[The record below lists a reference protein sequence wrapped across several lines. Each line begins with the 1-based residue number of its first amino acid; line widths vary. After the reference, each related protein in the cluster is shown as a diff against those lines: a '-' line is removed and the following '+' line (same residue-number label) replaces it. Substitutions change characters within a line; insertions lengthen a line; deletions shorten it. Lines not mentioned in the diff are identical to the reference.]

1 MTEEEAP
8 NTTFLKWV
16 VIILGILIL
25 GVAGLIIVTIYKRA
39 LTPSVDDTVNEIPI
53 PEALDKPLPSTKFG
67 DVLLDAPKGMKIVN
81 VSGAGNRI
89 LVTYGI
95 DANQLRGVFVVHA
108 VSGEILGQIRLKK

>member
-1 MTEEEAP
+1 MTEEQAP

-39 LTPSVDDTVNEIPI
+39 LTPSVEDTVNEIPV
-53 PEALDKPLPSTKFG
+53 PEVLEKPVLDTKFG
-67 DVLLDAPKGMKIVN
+67 DVLLDVPDGMKIVN

-95 DANQLRGVFVVHA
+95 SASELHGVLVVHA
-108 VSGEILGQIRLKK
+108 ISGEILGQIRLKK

>member
-1 MTEEEAP
+1 MTEEQAP

-39 LTPSVDDTVNEIPI
+39 LTPSIEDTVNEIPV
-53 PEALDKPLPSTKFG
+53 PETLEKALSAAKFG
-67 DVLLDAPKGMKIVN
+67 DVLLDVPEGMKIVN

-95 DANQLRGVFVVHA
+95 SESQLHGVLVVHA
-108 VSGEILGQIRLKK
+108 ISGEVLGQIRLKK